1 MEETVIWKDVKGYEG
16 LYKVNNMGDVLSIAR
31 RGNWRGTHLLTPS
44 NDGRGYR
51 QVNICKNGKLK
62 SIKVH
67 KLVAEAFVPN
77 PHGYKEINHIDENKW
92 NCEAKNLEWCTRNY
106 NVHYGTRT
114 KKTSKKIA
122 MYSAD
127 GVFVRTYDSIREAG
141 RLNHFKTC
149 GAISNVL
156 KGKAKTAY
164 GYKWKEVF

>member
-77 PHGYKEINHIDENKW
+77 PHGYTEINHIDEDKW
-92 NCEAKNLEWCTRNY
+92 NCKADNLEWCTRAY
-106 NVHYGTRT
+106 NVNYGTRT
-114 KKTSKKIA
+114 QKTSTKIA
-122 MYSAD
+122 MFTKD
-127 GVFVRTYDSIREAG
+127 GKYIQSFNSMREAC
-141 RLNHFKTC
+141 RIC
-149 GAISNVL
+149 GFPYVGNIARAI
-156 KGKAKTAY
+156 KGERCTAY
-164 GYKWKEVF
+164 GYIWKEVI